1 MNIVSYKYSF
11 VLPIYNPGKSLIK
24 TLKYYEHLSY
34 KNFEVILIDDSEQN
48 TFEQM
53 NLGKLK
59 IENLRYL
66 HRKKDG
72 LDAAFNFGIRASSGD
87 IIIMA
92 TDDNLPEINFLD
104 KLNKIYNEGYDFVIG
119 RSKVSNFN
127 NFFALYQS
135 SYENYN
141 YSLKNYK
148 PKWSEGFSVKKECIE
163 NVGMYANIGIDGG
176 NDNMLSEKLEKKFRV
191 KRDFNLVMHHRAP
204 ESLKEFYLQQ
214 IQRGSAGPQFDFM
227 FHKKSKSYILI
238 KYILKTSVLFLN
250 LLTQIN
256 FIFVTAKYFRNIEIK
271 NFINFFNLLLAINIK
286 NLFHTFGEIKAIK
299 KLL

>member
-1 MNIVSYKYSF
+1 
-11 VLPIYNPGKSLIK
+11 
-24 TLKYYEHLSY
+24 
-34 KNFEVILIDDSEQN
+34 
-48 TFEQM
+48 
-53 NLGKLK
+53 
-59 IENLRYL
+59 
-66 HRKKDG
+66 
-72 LDAAFNFGIRASSGD
+72 
-87 IIIMA
+87 MA

-119 RSKVSNFN
+119 SSKKSNFN
-127 NFFALYQS
+127 NFFGLFQS
-135 SYENYN
+135 SYGKFY
-141 YSLKNYK
+141 YSLKNINQSG
-148 PKWSEGFSVKKECIE
+148 PKLSVKKECIE
-163 NVGMYANIGIDGG
+163 NLGIYANIGIDGG

-256 FIFVTAKYFRNIEIK
+256 FIFVTAKYFRNIKIK